1 MGIESRD
8 YFREWMRRRD
18 GRAEP
23 PVAPEHQVKPKPVW
37 PKDNPRGS
45 LPFRRR
51 GTGQH
56 VELAG
61 LREELRHSEAAT
73 HAGRTGRGS
82 GPHWLLAA
90 WTLLLAAV
98 PALGGLVAVLT

>member
-82 GPHWLLAA
+82 GPHGYSPRGHRSWRPSPRWAA
-90 WTLLLAAV
+90 LWRC
-98 PALGGLVAVLT
+98 